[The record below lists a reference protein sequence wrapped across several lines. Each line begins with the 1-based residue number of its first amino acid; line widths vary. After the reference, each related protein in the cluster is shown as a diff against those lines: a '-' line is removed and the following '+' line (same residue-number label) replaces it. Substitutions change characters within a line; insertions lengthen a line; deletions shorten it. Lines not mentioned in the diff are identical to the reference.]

1 MMLLAGASRTV
12 VAASWPPGLPWSAAL
27 GAEAI
32 ALGAEAIALGAEA
45 ASPLAGAAAFAAEL
59 AAPLEVPAEHPAR
72 NKPPPSRTLP
82 IMRPATAP
90 GLVRPGRVVRRVRFR
105 VFSMPL

>member
-12 VAASWPPGLPWSAAL
+12 VAASWPAGLPGAATL

-32 ALGAEAIALGAEA
+32 ALGAPA
-45 ASPLAGAAAFAAEL
+45 ASPLAAPAAFTGSAAEP

-72 NKPPPSRTLP
+72 NMPPPSSTVP

-90 GLVRPGRVVRRVRFR
+90 GLVRPGRVARRVRVR
-105 VFSMPL
+105 V

>member
-32 ALGAEAIALGAEA
+32 ALGAEA

-59 AAPLEVPAEHPAR
+59 AAPLEVPPEHPAR